1 MKNAHLIGSLGQWLG
16 GLVSAFGIGF
26 EIASGAHFGYV
37 LITTGSVLFAVFTKL
52 RYYRSKP

>member
-1 MKNAHLIGSLGQWLG
+1 MKSAYLISSLGQWVG

-37 LITTGSVLFAVFTKL
+37 LITTGSVLFAIFTKL
-52 RYYRSKP
+52 KYHRRKS